1 MPTINLLPWREELRQ
16 QNKQDFITAIGAS
29 VFVTLILFGLV
40 YWHIEDMKEYQQRRN
55 SMLDEQIRLVNK
67 KIKEIKD
74 IEEKKNK
81 LLSKIEAIQ
90 TLQESRPRIVHLFD
104 ELPKSTPEGIVLS
117 KFKQT
122 GETLVFRGKAQS
134 NASVSA
140 YMRGIEASPWLETPV
155 LKVIKGQGKL
165 TNGSLNDFSLMA
177 KQSKMSLKKS
187 QDSGL
192 KTKDSG
198 LK

>member
-16 QNKQDFITAIGAS
+16 QKKQDFIAAICAS
-29 VFVTLILFGLV
+29 IFVTLILFGLV

-67 KIKEIKD
+67 KIKEKKD

-81 LLSKIEAIQ
+81 LLSKIEVIQ

-104 ELPKSTPEGIVLS
+104 ELAKSTPDGIVLS

-122 GETLVFRGKAQS
+122 GKILAFSGKAQS

-140 YMRGIEASPWLETPV
+140 YMRGIEASSWLEAPV
-155 LKVIKGQGKL
+155 LEVIKGQGKL
-165 TNGSLNDFSLMA
+165 TNGSLNDFSMMA
-177 KQSKMSLKKS
+177 KQSKN
-187 QDSGL
+187 
-192 KTKDSG
+192 KTTQRTP
-198 LK
+198 